1 MEIQEGD
8 RIELEYT
15 SDQWTNLKPG
25 DRGTVTMVDAMD
37 TVHVRWDNGNK
48 LGMVPGE
55 DRFKRIDKQSKLVL
69 DDENPDEP
77 LTREAI

>member
-1 MEIQEGD
+1 MEIQKGD
-8 RIELEYT
+8 RIELVYT
-15 SDQWTNLKPG
+15 SDQFTNLQPG
-25 DRGTVTMVDAMD
+25 DQGTVTMIDAMD
-37 TVHVRWDNGNK
+37 TVHVRWDSGST

-55 DRFKRIDKQSKLVL
+55 DNFKRIETKLVF